1 MKNQSKLQRPSQNPT
16 LLTRARNFSEPP
28 RHYESESRFKT
39 SYLPPMDRNSY
50 TMNIKSLD
58 DDKPLVNL
66 KTVLQVEEKL
76 SETLEKLRLSMTD
89 KQICDEYWSLTED
102 SVIPYLERLFTEKRT
117 QIAIRHGCIIE
128 LAAVAF
134 ANICFYDQLNS
145 ELFQQ
150 FRNLFYYVHQNYL
163 TMMKLV
169 LHRCSFDSLSNTWT
183 QVLKSRINEKLIKV
197 GTKGGISGLMK
208 HHSALSCKILETI
221 TSISPVN
228 LRPALV
234 NVLKCL
240 FCTTY
245 SQARHLVESTLLS
258 LSSIVEVAEE
268 APILPSA
275 PYLPS
280 TDMPYTLILDL
291 DETLVHYVENGSESH
306 LNVRPGCSEFLIE
319 MSKYY
324 ELVIF
329 TAALQ
334 DYADWAIDIIDNQK
348 SITHRLYRQHTL
360 PTGSV
365 FVKDLSRLGRD
376 LSRVI
381 IADNV
386 ADNFRLQSGNGLFM
400 KSWFEDT
407 EDTCLSET
415 ASLLK
420 EIATCKVSDVRIAL
434 RNYRDQVL
442 RQMIKGVSNPS
453 FKLFT

>member
-50 TMNIKSLD
+50 TMNIQSLD
-58 DDKPLVNL
+58 DEKPMVNL

-89 KQICDEYWSLTED
+89 RQICDEYWTLTED

-117 QIAIRHGCIIE
+117 QIAIRHACIIE

-134 ANICFYDQLNS
+134 ANICFYDQLNPD
-145 ELFQQ
+145 LFQQ

-197 GTKGGISGLMK
+197 GAKGGISGLMK

-221 TSISPVN
+221 TSISPLN

-245 SQARHLVESTLLS
+245 SRARHLVESTLLG

-268 APILPSA
+268 APVLPSA

-280 TDMPYTLILDL
+280 TDKPYTLILDL

-319 MSKYY
+319 MSQYY

-334 DYADWAIDIIDNQK
+334 DYADWAIDIIDSQK
-348 SITHRLYRQHTL
+348 SITHRLYRQHTI

-400 KSWFEDT
+400 KSWFEDG

-415 ASLLK
+415 GSLLK
-420 EIATCKVSDVRIAL
+420 SIALCKVPDVRIAL

-442 RQMIKGVSNPS
+442 RQLIKGVSNPS
-453 FKLFT
+453 FKRFT